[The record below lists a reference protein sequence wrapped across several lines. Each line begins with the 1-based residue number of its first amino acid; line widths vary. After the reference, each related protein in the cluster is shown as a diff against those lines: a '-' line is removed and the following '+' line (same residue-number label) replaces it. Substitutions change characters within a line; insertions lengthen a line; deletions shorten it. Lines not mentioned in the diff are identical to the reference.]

1 MKTKT
6 ETVGQQDDGV
16 LEIAN
21 PLAGC
26 NSKSFARQLRALGQA
41 LERFRFSA
49 FDVKIE
55 DGSYLVVVKA
65 IPISRHPNV
74 TSIESQIDLRFS
86 QEEIERFDWHGKKSR
101 QDSSKM
107 PDPYSVSQIL
117 RGAGFYLDHRSVA
130 NLMEI
135 SLKEKCMMVRYE
147 TREGRLEHTEHDF
160 EYFYDCWINI
170 YLRHSRRPNHFIEHC
185 GLESEDFHKPST
197 DRNADRLALL

>member
-1 MKTKT
+1 MKIRNK
-6 ETVGQQDDGV
+6 TVGQQDEGV
-16 LEIAN
+16 LEKAN

-65 IPISRHPNV
+65 NPISRHPDI
-74 TSIESQIDLRFS
+74 TSIESQIDLPFS
-86 QEEIERFDWHGKKSR
+86 QEEIERFDWHGKKRR

-135 SLKEKCMMVRYE
+135 SLKEKCVTVCYE

-170 YLRHSRRPNHFIEHC
+170 YLRQSHRP
-185 GLESEDFHKPST
+185 KPLH
-197 DRNADRLALL
+197 RALWS